1 MGKESYISALISSL
15 VIFKNVADGP
25 VLSKLR
31 AFGEGEPTV
40 KGYTDFV
47 SELYKYGINF
57 SRYMLDAACEDENIY
72 VHLKASGKP
81 IPPMLESSLHGELR
95 VFSIL
100 SSFTSVELKMLTGF
114 DGFLPD
120 FEMEKI
126 DYETEYQ
133 KRLSSIN
140 RTGYGI
146 YARHNMFRLDGG
158 KIVPI
163 KCPDPVTFDRLI
175 GYEDQRALLIANT
188 RALLSGKPAA
198 NALLRGDA
206 GTGKSSS
213 VKALVNMFAP
223 EGLRLVE
230 IKKNELKYI
239 PSVIEELRGNPLKF
253 ILFIDD
259 LSFNRNDY
267 NFTALKAILEGSA
280 SVKSDNT
287 VIYATSNRRHL
298 IRESFSD
305 RDGDDVHRTDTMQE
319 LLSLADRFGLSILYA
334 KPSRQLYL
342 EIVHGLIKIN
352 GIDESYGDVDTAAS
366 AFALRKGGFTPR
378 AAEQFV
384 NSILGGITFNDY
396 A

>member
-126 DYETEYQ
+126 DYEAEYQ

-280 SVKSDNT
+280 SVKSD
-287 VIYATSNRRHL
+287 
-298 IRESFSD
+298 
-305 RDGDDVHRTDTMQE
+305 
-319 LLSLADRFGLSILYA
+319 
-334 KPSRQLYL
+334 
-342 EIVHGLIKIN
+342 
-352 GIDESYGDVDTAAS
+352 
-366 AFALRKGGFTPR
+366 
-378 AAEQFV
+378 
-384 NSILGGITFNDY
+384 
-396 A
+396 

>member
-57 SRYMLDAACEDENIY
+57 SRYMLDAACEDENIN

-126 DYETEYQ
+126 DYEAEYQ

-305 RDGDDVHRTDTMQE
+305 RDGDDIHRTDTMQE

-342 EIVHGLIKIN
+342 EIVHGLIKIY

>member
-57 SRYMLDAACEDENIY
+57 SRYMLDAACEDENIN

-126 DYETEYQ
+126 DYEAEYQ